1 MRNLLRHPL
10 RNMCAPAA
18 FVGMALMLLGG
29 TTATAGESRL
39 RVVASTTDF
48 GSIAATVG
56 GDRVEVATIARPG
69 SDVHRVE
76 VLPSYMVRVA
86 RADVYLKV
94 GLALD
99 AWADQIIDGSRNTKI
114 AVVDCSRTITAL
126 DKPAGRVDGR
136 AGDVHPDGNPHY
148 WLDPRNGALVA
159 QELAAAFGKLDPAH
173 AGEFTARADAFGAE
187 CLAHHEAAVTK
198 LAALSVREILTY
210 HPSWVYL
217 TAATGLTVAATVEP
231 VPGIPPTGAHLQK
244 LVDVVKAR
252 HVAVLLQEPYFPDDA
267 AGFLARQ
274 AGLRAVKM
282 SPSCDDVT
290 AGSYLAHF
298 DAVVGAIAAP

>member
-1 MRNLLRHPL
+1 MRNLLRHRL
-10 RNMCAPAA
+10 RRLGATSAIVGLLLALSGNM
-18 FVGMALMLLGG
+18 
-29 TTATAGESRL
+29 TATAGENRL
-39 RVVASTTDF
+39 RVIASTTDL
-48 GSIAATVG
+48 GSIAAAVG

-114 AVVDCSRTITAL
+114 TVVDCSRPITPL
-126 DKPAGRVDGR
+126 DRPTTRVDGR

-159 QELAAAFGKLDPAH
+159 QEIAGALGKRDPAH
-173 AGEFTARADAFGAE
+173 AAEFASRAEAFGAE
-187 CLAHHEAAVTK
+187 CRARHQAAATRLAS
-198 LAALSVREILTY
+198 LPVREILTY
-210 HPSWVYL
+210 HSSWVYL
-217 TAATGLTVAATVEP
+217 ATATGLTVAATVEP
-231 VPGIPPTGAHLQK
+231 VPGIPPTGAHLQE
-244 LVDVVKAR
+244 LVDLVKAR
-252 HVAVLLQEPYFPDDA
+252 GVQVLLQEPYFPDDA
-267 AGFLARQ
+267 AAFLARQ
-274 AGLRAVKM
+274 TGLRTVKV
-282 SPSCDDVT
+282 SPSCDDAT

>member
-1 MRNLLRHPL
+1 MKQLLRHLPPFS
-10 RNMCAPAA
+10 RTSAA
-18 FVGMALMLLGG
+18 FVGLALALLGN
-29 TTATAGESRL
+29 TTATAGDNRL
-39 RVVASTTDF
+39 RVIASTTDL

-56 GDRVEVATIARPG
+56 GDRIEVTAVARPG

-94 GLALD
+94 GISLD
-99 AWADQIIDGSRNTKI
+99 AWADQIIDGSRNSKVTVI
-114 AVVDCSRTITAL
+114 DCSRPIAPL

-159 QELAAAFGKLDPAH
+159 KHLAAAFAKLDPAH
-173 AGEFTARADAFGAE
+173 AADFTARADAFAVE
-187 CLAHHEAAVTK
+187 CHAHHQAAAER
-198 LAALSVREILTY
+198 LARLPAREILTY
-210 HPSWVYL
+210 HSSWVYFA
-217 TAATGLTVAATVEP
+217 AATDLTVAATVEP

-244 LVDVVKAR
+244 LVDLVKAR
-252 HVAVLLQEPYFPDDA
+252 HIAVLLQEPYFPDDA
-267 AGFLARQ
+267 TAFLARQ
-274 AGLRAVKM
+274 TGVRAVKM

-290 AGSYLAHF
+290 AGSYLVHF